1 MQKAYDLKDLAE
13 KMKAAGLPEVEQMAE
28 KAYGA
33 VKVWLKESA
42 VLSEGKIDDVVMPFV
57 DQLDAI
63 VQPQLDKIDGQ
74 EG

>member
-33 VKVWLKESA
+33 LKVWLKESA
-42 VLSEGKIDDVVMPFV
+42 VLSEGKIDDVVVPFV
-57 DQLDAI
+57 DQLDAL